1 MDKRYIYPSYYTFKQ
16 VFIKNSN
23 AIDPQPGYDGDHK
36 LCPLYKNHLEALEF
50 MLDTSWVLTKD
61 TPLDAHRILTKG
73 IGFFE
78 DQGMSGQYR
87 KTDVYIGREQ
97 CPNPYMINNLMS
109 SWFEITSKMI
119 EQSSLSP
126 TEIAWV
132 SHHMFEVIHPFIDG
146 NGRTGRLLLN
156 KIITQL
162 GAEPIVVLFD
172 ERWDYYDSIQFFKRH
187 HYQDGVFVN
196 LEEFIKGA

>member
-1 MDKRYIYPSYYTFKQ
+1 MDKRYICPSSYTFKQ
-16 VFIKNSN
+16 LFIKNSN

-73 IGFFE
+73 IGYFE
-78 DQGMSGQYR
+78 DRGMSGQYR
-87 KTDVYIGREQ
+87 NVDVYIGRES
-97 CPNPYMINNLMS
+97 CPNPYIISNLMN
-109 SWFEITSKMI
+109 SWFEITSSMI
-119 EQSSLSP
+119 EKSSLNP
-126 TEIAWV
+126 VEIAWI

-156 KIITQL
+156 KIATQL
-162 GAEPIVVLFD
+162 GVEPIIVLFED
-172 ERWDYYDSIQFFKRH
+172 RFEYYDSIQHFKRRF
-187 HYQDGVFVN
+187 YQDGEFIN
-196 LEEFIKGA
+196 LQEFIKGA